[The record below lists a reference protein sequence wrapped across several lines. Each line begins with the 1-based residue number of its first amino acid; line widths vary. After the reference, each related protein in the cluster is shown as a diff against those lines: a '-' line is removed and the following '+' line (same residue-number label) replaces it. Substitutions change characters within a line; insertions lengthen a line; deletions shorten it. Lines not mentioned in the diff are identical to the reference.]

1 MPDLAADR
9 KRLAL
14 RFDPARLR
22 ADLSRLDASAWTEH
36 FVRQNYD
43 GRWSVLPL
51 RAPEGAAHPIQRI
64 LTHPGVTA
72 YVDTPFL
79 ADAPYLQEVLA
90 AFACP
95 LESVRLMR
103 LGAGSVIKEHT
114 DPALDVEA
122 GTVRLHVP
130 VVTHPDVEFVL
141 NGTPVAMAE
150 GECWY
155 LRLSDPHRV
164 ANRGATDRVH
174 LVLDVRV
181 NDWVRALLA

>member
-1 MPDLAADR
+1 MPAAPDR
-9 KRLAL
+9 KRLPL
-14 RFDPARLR
+14 QFDPARLQ
-22 ADLSRLDASAWTEH
+22 ADLARLEASDWTEH

-51 RAPEGAAHPIQRI
+51 RAPEGAAHPIQMI
-64 LTHPGVTA
+64 TSHPGVET

-95 LESVRLMR
+95 LEAVRLMR
-103 LGAGSVIKEHT
+103 LAAGSVIKEHR
-114 DPALDVEA
+114 DPDLDVEA

-130 VVTHPDVEFVL
+130 VVTNPGVEFML
-141 NGTPVAMAE
+141 NGEPVAMAE

-164 ANRGATDRVH
+164 SNRGATDRVH
-174 LVLDVRV
+174 LVLDARV